1 MKYVENNIG
10 YSDMIKYVDV
20 IVNNSF
26 GKSGR
31 YHKYLREYAETVVLA
46 KLFTDYSFE
55 ENGTDEDKLIENA
68 LSIYHSEEWQNDI
81 LPQIPRYAIMC
92 KYIDYEIEQRIRPFA
107 EVNEL
112 VHSVTQ
118 VLDELKALI
127 SAIDKD
133 ALQNLNLSDL
143 ADALGALNPQTD
155 YEVKPEEE
163 DNTDK

>member
-31 YHKYLREYAETVVLA
+31 YHKSLREYAETVVLA

-55 ENGTDEDKLIENA
+55 DSSVDEDALIENA
-68 LSIYHSEEWQNDI
+68 LSIYYSQEWQNEI
-81 LPQIPRYAIMC
+81 LPKIPHYAILSN
-92 KYIDYEIEQRIRPFA
+92 YIDSEIEQRIRPFA

-112 VHSVTQ
+112 VHAVTQ
-118 VLDELKALI
+118 VLEELKDLLT
-127 SAIDKD
+127 SIDKD
-133 ALQNLNLSDL
+133 ALQTLNLSDL
-143 ADALGALNPQTD
+143 ADALGALNPQA
-155 YEVKPEEE
+155 EIEAEANEE
-163 DNTDK
+163 NGVDK